1 MLTAEVALAD
11 IDFNNREYELI
22 SSVPGSN
29 LEQSISSVGLLN
41 PVKLIKNFKNY
52 SVLTGW
58 KRLHVINKLNYP
70 SVPSQIYKENEL
82 TPLQVFTYIYIDNK
96 DRFTELE
103 KAELINRLLSS
114 GDMSK
119 EEIINE
125 FLPLIGLNPSLNNL
139 NKYRSIALLE
149 KELKEACFNELVTF
163 EQLHLLS
170 ETDDPQFRTGFYSH
184 FLRNNRFNNN
194 ETRDLLK
201 DVQAI
206 CIRSAQ
212 SIDDLAKQILKEKQD
227 KNTIRK
233 LVKSLSY
240 PKLTDTEQKYNEIV
254 KELNLGSSSRLIN
267 HPYFESNDLEL
278 RIKFKN
284 QEDLIS
290 ELESLKKSID
300 EGKIE
305 KLLKLIK
312 EGI

>member
-1 MLTAEVALAD
+1 MLTTEVALAD
-11 IDFNNREYELI
+11 IDFNNREYELF

-41 PVKLIKNFKNY
+41 PVKLIKNIKNY
-52 SVLTGW
+52 TVLTGW

-103 KAELINRLLSS
+103 KAELLNRLLSS

-233 LVKSLSY
+233 LVKSLCY

-300 EGKIE
+300 EGKLE

>member
-1 MLTAEVALAD
+1 MLTTEVTLAD
-11 IDFNNREYELI
+11 IDFNNREYELF
-22 SSVPGSN
+22 SSEPGSN

-41 PVKLIKNFKNY
+41 PVKLIKNTKNY
-52 SVLTGW
+52 IVLTGW
-58 KRLHVINKLNYP
+58 KRLNVLKKLNYP
-70 SVPSQIYKENEL
+70 SVASLIYKEDEL
-82 TPLQVFTYIYIDNK
+82 SPLQLFTYIYIDNK

-103 KAELINRLLSS
+103 KAELLSKLINSDTLT
-114 GDMSK
+114 
-119 EEIINE
+119 EEKIKSE
-125 FLPLIGLNPSLNNL
+125 FLPILGLNPSLNNL
-139 NKYRSIALLE
+139 NKYRSVALLE

-170 ETDDPQFRTGFYSH
+170 EIDDPKFRTGFYNH
-184 FLRNNRFNNN
+184 FIKNNRFNNN

-206 CIRSAQ
+206 CIRSSL
-212 SIDDLAKQILKEKQD
+212 SIDNLAKQILKEKQD

-233 LVKSLSY
+233 LVKVLCY
-240 PKLTDTEQKYNEIV
+240 PRLTETEQKYNDIV
-254 KELNLGSSSRLIN
+254 KELNLGTSSRLVN
-267 HPYFESNDLEL
+267 HPYFELNDLEL
-278 RIKFKN
+278 RIKFNN
-284 QEDLIS
+284 QNDLIS